1 MEINPTFHLRGVD
14 YLNILRFYTG
24 RTTPTDKPIILT
36 PQSNVSTVTVNGQ
49 VDKMLYNDFN
59 KMPEGSSIIAPVGRN
74 AVISHVIS
82 PQSIPESGVC
92 YSCRRK
98 RVILSGVPVS
108 SSFSP
113 IEKRIKFNVIPPWV
127 CSFPCMLSTSRSLAN
142 KSEFSSSETLTI
154 ALFNIYNPN
163 QLLCEAPDPLLLAE
177 NGGKLTDEEYDSCD
191 KIYYTTGISSSI
203 NVSSKS
209 IVATRIN

>member
-1 MEINPTFHLRGVD
+1 MEVHPTFHLRGVD

-24 RTTPTDKPIILT
+24 RTTPLDKPIVLT
-36 PQSNVSTVTVNGQ
+36 PQSSMAVTTVNGQ

-82 PQSIPESGVC
+82 PQHIPERGVC
-92 YSCRRK
+92 YHCRRK
-98 RVILSGVPVS
+98 RIILSGVPT
-108 SSFSP
+108 SSFFST
-113 IEKRIKFNVIPPWV
+113 EERKIKFNVIPPWV
-127 CSFPCMLSTSRSLAN
+127 CSFPCMLSAARSLAS
-142 KSEFSSSETLTI
+142 KIEFSNSETLTMS
-154 ALFNIYNPN
+154 LFNVHNPG

-177 NGGKLTDEEYDSCD
+177 NGGRLTDEEYDSCD

-203 NVSSKS
+203 NISSKS
-209 IVATRIN
+209 IVATRIS